1 MDNNLAHND
10 WKDDAPHLA
19 RLPKVNPFTVP
30 EQYFDTLSARI
41 NAAVFIDELKSKAG
55 IATQDVPSGYFKQ
68 LEGDIYTRISLE
80 VLNLPKEDG
89 FAVPEGYFD
98 QVSNNVL
105 KKISQEQSETVKVRK
120 LWPNTLS
127 RYAAAACLAL
137 ICGLAVYL
145 NQDSL
150 SNTTAKVNNTTV
162 SNTASVAEDPM
173 LWDIEEEVIMEQVD
187 TRSSGYITNT
197 SATSAELEDYIL
209 DHYTQY
215 EIASNL

>member
-30 EQYFDTLSARI
+30 EQYFDTLSERI
-41 NAAVFIDELKSKAG
+41 NAAIFIDDLKSKAA
-55 IATQDVPSGYFKQ
+55 IHDQDVPSGYFEQ
-68 LEGDIYTRISLE
+68 LEADITTRISLE
-80 VLNLPKEDG
+80 ALNLPKQDG
-89 FAVPEGYFD
+89 FAVPEDYFD

-105 KKISQEQSETVKVRK
+105 KKISQEQSEIVKVRK

-150 SNTTAKVNNTTV
+150 SSTAGNVNNTV
-162 SNTASVAEDPM
+162 SNTVLLVEDPM

-187 TRSSGYITNT
+187 TRSSEYITNT

-215 EIASNL
+215 EIVSNL